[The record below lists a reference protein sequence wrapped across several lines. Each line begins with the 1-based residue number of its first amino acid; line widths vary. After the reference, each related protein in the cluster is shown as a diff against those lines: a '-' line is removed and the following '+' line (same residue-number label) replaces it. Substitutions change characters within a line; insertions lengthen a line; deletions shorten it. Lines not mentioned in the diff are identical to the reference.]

1 MELMTSRSRTIT
13 DVTGVANMSIERPA
27 TGWKFKRVTTHP
39 GEVLREDFLVPLGM
53 SANALA
59 LRLRVAAPRL
69 HAILHQRRA
78 VTPDTAM
85 RLARCFGTSAQ
96 FWLNLQAMHDLSK
109 AEQALGAKVEREVEP
124 LGMTNAACAG
134 V

>member
-1 MELMTSRSRTIT
+1 MTIK
-13 DVTGVANMSIERPA
+13 RPA
-27 TGWKFKRVTTHP
+27 TGWKFERVTTHP

-59 LRLRVAAPRL
+59 IRLRISAPRL
-69 HAILHQRRA
+69 HAILHEKRA

-96 FWLNLQAMHDLSK
+96 FWMDMQSSYDLTK
-109 AEQALGAKVEREVEP
+109 AQQLSGKKVEREVEP
-124 LGMTNAACAG
+124 LAMTAAA
-134 V
+134 

>member
-1 MELMTSRSRTIT
+1 MTTHHTIT
-13 DVTGVANMSIERPA
+13 RPA
-27 TGWKFKRVTTHP
+27 TGWPIRRVTTHP
-39 GEVLREDFLVPLGM
+39 GEVLREDFLAPLGL

-59 LRLRVAAPRL
+59 LRLRISAPRL

-96 FWLNLQAMHDLSK
+96 FWLNLQSMHDLSK
-109 AEQALGAKVEREVEP
+109 ARQQTGPQIDREVEP
-124 LGMTNAACAG
+124 FNLTPAA
-134 V
+134 

>member
-1 MELMTSRSRTIT
+1 MTMT
-13 DVTGVANMSIERPA
+13 RPV

-39 GEVLREDFLVPLGM
+39 GEILREEFLVPLGM

-59 LRLRVAAPRL
+59 MRLRIAAPRL
-69 HAILHQRRA
+69 HAILHEKRA

-109 AEQALGAKVEREVEP
+109 AQLAAGAEIEREVEP
-124 LGMTNAACAG
+124 LKPAA
-134 V
+134 